1 MGKPSTSMK
10 NTKKES
16 YKYCIVPSCRNTTIR
31 APDKVFFHVPGDT
44 EIRRKWCQIMN
55 KDMPSPSTSC
65 YCCED
70 HFDVE
75 DMEYRMMNLQDIEK
89 SKLRLKK
96 GVLPHKFPCEKLPPV
111 RKYFLK
117 RKYLEIIDSTP
128 SSKSSLEAAPNLPSS
143 HKHTENENNMLIDD
157 PVQVNREIDNLCAKT
172 KTASHICIPSKMTS
186 TPPLN
191 SYSKTWIIP
200 HHAHAEPCS
209 NTELGSE
216 TEYQLEISL
225 EGSSG
230 PPPARF
236 TQHLDVKPDPLCTD
250 NDNTWVVNHNFTDS
264 ESKYFHIKTE
274 PEDDVPASPL
284 YSAQDLDVKP
294 VPHTDTNI
302 KEFVSETNIYEYIKR
317 EPQEAAPSESQLY
330 IILDKSREVDAKNYI
345 KPVEFDNIKKEID
358 DTSYNN
364 DLNTAISIKSD
375 GDGCRRITVME
386 KYPKLKVVLTDCYT
400 SLLDSECYC
409 AQCAVLFATAEA
421 RSEHH
426 TSTHVESA
434 LVTCNK
440 LTDTGDICMKSF
452 GNRGHLKRHN
462 LIHTGEKPYECES
475 CEKKFKT
482 RFQLNRHKPIHT
494 GEKPLKCELCKKKFR
509 KLSTLN
515 KHKSSDYG
523 QKPYECESCQ
533 KKFRQVQHLNRHKLI
548 HTGEKPFECE
558 ICQKTFSQLSNL
570 DRHKLIHTGEKPF
583 VCKIC
588 DKSFREQCTLK
599 VHILIHTGERP
610 FECETCQ
617 QTFTR
622 QGHLNRHKLTHTGEK
637 PFECKTCG
645 NKYRDIKNLRR
656 HEIIH
661 TAAQPLLM

>member
-426 TSTHVESA
+426 TSTHADTATSTEDSA
-434 LVTCNK
+434 TLLIPRKLYICEICKKTFYRPSLLKVHMLIHTGETPFECEVCKKKFNRKGNFNQHKLIHTGDKSFECEICKIKFRQKMTLTQHK
-440 LTDTGDICMKSF
+440 LTHTGEKAFECETCLKKFPRVRYLNRHVKLLHTGNQPFLCDICHKSF
-452 GNRGHLKRHN
+452 TKNNDLTRHK
-462 LIHTGEKPYECES
+462 LIHTGEKPYECNT
-475 CEKKFKT
+475 CNK
-482 RFQLNRHKPIHT
+482 RFTQKGSLNNHR
-494 GEKPLKCELCKKKFR
+494 
-509 KLSTLN
+509 
-515 KHKSSDYG
+515 
-523 QKPYECESCQ
+523 
-533 KKFRQVQHLNRHKLI
+533 LI
-548 HTGEKPFECE
+548 HTGEKPFKCD
-558 ICQKTFSQLSNL
+558 ICNKTFNQKSYLNN
-570 DRHKLIHTGEKPF
+570 HKW
-583 VCKIC
+583 
-588 DKSFREQCTLK
+588 
-599 VHILIHTGERP
+599 VHIV
-610 FECETCQ
+610 
-617 QTFTR
+617 R
-622 QGHLNRHKLTHTGEK
+622 QRL
-637 PFECKTCG
+637 
-645 NKYRDIKNLRR
+645 
-656 HEIIH
+656 
-661 TAAQPLLM
+661 